1 MSKKNRKEYIVFGV
15 IAVLTAGFMIATAQ
29 IGPKKYYPFDDSKLQ
44 IVFLGDSN
52 IANRIEGVKV
62 SERVAEAL
70 DGEVYNAAVG
80 GTTAAKVNTDNYV
93 DRTADLF
100 CLYNLSK
107 IIEIEEQQPL
117 LDFRAMMPANE
128 QKAIARANML
138 TQIEYEEI
146 DYIVISYGVNE
157 YTSGSPAVC
166 GENPYDETTYEGA
179 LRSSVERIGR
189 ACPNGTIILSSIS
202 YCAYVKEGEAVQ
214 DGYVYNPGGG
224 YLAEYRDAAKK
235 VASEYDNVVF
245 MDNLELL
252 GIDAGNHEQFLL
264 DGIHFNETAQKLFAE
279 HLVSIITEIESN
291 KDE

>member
-1 MSKKNRKEYIVFGV
+1 MSKKSRKEYIVFVV
-15 IAVLTAGFMIATAQ
+15 IAVLTAVLMIAIAQ
-29 IGPKKYYPFDDSKLQ
+29 IKPKKYYPFDDSKLQ

-80 GTTAAKVNTDNYV
+80 GTTAAKVNTDNYI

-100 CLYNLSK
+100 CLHNLSK

-117 LDFRAMMPANE
+117 LDFRATMPVNE
-128 QKAIARANML
+128 QKAIARTNML

-157 YTSGSPAVC
+157 YMSGIPAVS
-166 GENPYDETTYEGA
+166 GENPYDVTTYEGA
-179 LRSSVERIGR
+179 LRSSVERIGK
-189 ACPNGTIILSSIS
+189 ACPNSIIILSSIS
-202 YCAYVKEGEAVQ
+202 YCAYIKEGEAVQ

-224 YLAEYRDAAKK
+224 YLAEYRNAAQR
-235 VASEYDNVVF
+235 VASEYENVVF
-245 MDNLELL
+245 MDNLELM
-252 GIDAGNHEQFLL
+252 GIDATNHEQYLL
-264 DGIHFNETAQKLFAE
+264 DGIHFNETAQKLYAE
-279 HLVSIITEIESN
+279 QLVNIITEIEN
-291 KDE
+291 GKDE